1 MPYRQRDLLLVPV
14 PFSDLTSRK
23 IRPVVVLTNDRY
35 NREGPD
41 LLVAGITSNLLAR
54 QFVVPLDTPQLEEGR
69 MKRASVVRADKI
81 FSIDQSIVLHGFGR
95 MNCETFEIVRGAI
108 LKLLAEV
115 G

>member
-14 PFSDLTSRK
+14 PFSDLTIRK

-54 QFVVPLDTPQLEEGR
+54 PFVVPLDTPQLEEGR
-69 MKRASVVRADKI
+69 MKRASLVRADKI

-95 MNCETFEIVRGAI
+95 MNRETFEIVRGAI

>member
-1 MPYRQRDLLLVPV
+1 MPYRQRDLLPVPV

-35 NREGPD
+35 NREGVD
-41 LLVAGITSNLLAR
+41 LPVAGITSNLLAR
-54 QFVVPLDTPQLEEGR
+54 PFVVPLDTPQLEEGR

-81 FSIDQSIVLHGFGR
+81 FSIDQFIVLHAFGR
-95 MNCETFEIVRGAI
+95 MNHETFEIVRGAI